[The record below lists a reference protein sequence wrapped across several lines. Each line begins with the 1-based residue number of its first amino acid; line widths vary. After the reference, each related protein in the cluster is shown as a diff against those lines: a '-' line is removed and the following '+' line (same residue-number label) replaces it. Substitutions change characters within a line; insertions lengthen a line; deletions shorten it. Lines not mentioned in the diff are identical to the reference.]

1 MNRDKSSLPKSRTWW
16 CHHLSS
22 RELSQA
28 ENKTESL
35 AKLDFPLALPFGTA
49 ILSDTILFWFSWW
62 IGAQLFSQKAVNNG
76 RDNRVAMSSD
86 YYLALCTDPK
96 EG

>member
-16 CHHLSS
+16 CHHFPA
-22 RELSQA
+22 RDISQT
-28 ENKTESL
+28 ENK
-35 AKLDFPLALPFGTA
+35 A
-49 ILSDTILFWFSWW
+49 IITVWYRYTFRHQQLS
-62 IGAQLFSQKAVNNG
+62 AQKAVNNG
-76 RDNRVAMSSD
+76 GDNHDAMSVN